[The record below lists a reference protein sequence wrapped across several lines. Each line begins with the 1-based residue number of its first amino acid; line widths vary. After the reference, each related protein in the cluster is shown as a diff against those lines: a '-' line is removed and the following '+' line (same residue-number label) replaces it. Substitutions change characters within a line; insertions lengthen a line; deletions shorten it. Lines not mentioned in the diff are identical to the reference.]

1 MKILCVVPSYYPA
14 FQFGGPIASVH
25 NLNKSFIQKG
35 IDITVYTTNVGLEDK
50 VIANKEV
57 LIDDV
62 KVTYFSFFKFFE
74 FLGPTGWQF
83 SISLSKAL
91 KKNLPNF
98 DLVYISAVWNYPTA
112 VASYYC
118 RKYNKPYI
126 IAPRGI
132 FYPYTFNKKAWKK
145 WPYYKLITKRDLEGA
160 AAIHYTSID
169 EFKKGHSFLGIKNNK
184 TFIIPNGLDL
194 SEFDNL
200 PAKKVLRDKYPIL
213 KDKKV
218 VLFLGRLDW
227 KKGLDVLAKAYGNI
241 IKQRNDV
248 YLLIVG
254 DGPDSFKN
262 KVKQWFKNEG
272 VFGEE
277 KINFTGMLTGK
288 DKLEALSGSDI
299 FVLPSYSENFGMAI
313 VEAMACG
320 LPVITTNTVGVHN
333 EITETNGG
341 LIIPSGDALRLSE
354 AIIKIIN
361 NKELAKE
368 ISDNGRELTRERF
381 DFNKVAD
388 KMIKKFKEIINYEKK

>member
-1 MKILCVVPSYYPA
+1 MKILCVIPSYYPA

-25 NLNKSFIQKG
+25 NLNKSFVQKG
-35 IDITVYTTNVGLEDK
+35 IDIAVYTTNVGLKDK

-57 LIDDV
+57 LIDGV
-62 KVTYFSFFKFFE
+62 RVTYFSFLKFFE
-74 FLGPTGWQF
+74 FFGPTGWQF
-83 SISLSKAL
+83 SVPLSKAL
-91 KKNLPNF
+91 KENVPNF
-98 DLVYISAVWNYPTA
+98 DLIYISAVWNYPTA
-112 VASYYC
+112 IASYYC
-118 RKYNKPYI
+118 RKYKKPYI

-132 FYPYTFNKKAWKK
+132 FYPYTFNKKIWKK

-200 PAKKVLRDKYPIL
+200 LAKRVLRDKYPML

-218 VLFLGRLDW
+218 ILFLGRLDW
-227 KKGLDVLAKAYGNI
+227 KKGLDVLAKAYGNV
-241 IKQRNDV
+241 IKQRNDI

-254 DGPDSFKN
+254 DGPDSFKK
-262 KVKQWFKNEG
+262 KVKEWFKNEG
-272 VFGEE
+272 VLEGE
-277 KINFTGMLTGK
+277 KITFTGMLTGRE
-288 DKLEALSGSDI
+288 KLEALSGSDI

-320 LPVITTNTVGVHN
+320 LPVITTDTVGVHN

-341 LIIPSGDALRLSE
+341 LIIPSGDAPRLSE
-354 AIIKIIN
+354 VIIKIIDN
-361 NKELAKE
+361 EELAKK
-368 ISDNGRELTRERF
+368 ISENGRALARERF

-388 KMIKKFKEIINYEKK
+388 KMIEKFEEIVNNYK